1 MSKKQEPDDKRSFPG
16 YGSADSVFVS
26 WANTLR
32 AQASSWNDLW
42 IKLRAG
48 SAEFGDWT
56 KLWVESAEAFMS
68 LSEQFWYTFSGS
80 AAPPWV
86 TLRLPAKDAV
96 PVRILKAVDPKDS
109 IEPVALTRLGAHQPD
124 QPLLVRVS
132 VKGVYDLSV
141 SVDDVNL
148 QEFLSS
154 NPEEA
159 QYIGLVFSHRHPDP
173 IAIVNFVV
181 SPAEL
186 KQSQLVNENRQHV
199 FGPRQE

>member
-1 MSKKQEPDDKRSFPG
+1 MRNVQPATRHRVRTDLAASCPGITAMSKKQEPDDKRSFPG

-80 AAPPWV
+80 AAPP
-86 TLRLPAKDAV
+86 
-96 PVRILKAVDPKDS
+96 
-109 IEPVALTRLGAHQPD
+109 
-124 QPLLVRVS
+124 
-132 VKGVYDLSV
+132 
-141 SVDDVNL
+141 
-148 QEFLSS
+148 
-154 NPEEA
+154 
-159 QYIGLVFSHRHPDP
+159 
-173 IAIVNFVV
+173 
-181 SPAEL
+181 
-186 KQSQLVNENRQHV
+186 
-199 FGPRQE
+199 